1 MHKICVRCGV
11 IYEVKEDQRYCSDKC
26 KRLFEQSSLS
36 LIKKATPDRKTYA
49 P

>member
-11 IYEVKEDQRYCSDKC
+11 IFEVKDDQKYCSEKC
-26 KRLFEQSSLS
+26 RKLFEQSSLP
-36 LIKKATPDRKTYA
+36 LIKKPTPERKTYA